1 MMGQAKQLLYIS
13 TLKRLLIIIA
23 LALTY
28 SLSIEMIIIGQI
40 IAALL
45 CLIVNL
51 FTASILLI
59 TKLESKSQTFYLLF
73 FDFYGDI
80 SSNLLCF

>member
-1 MMGQAKQLLYIS
+1 MGQAKQLLYIS

-51 FTASILLI
+51 FTASIL
-59 TKLESKSQTFYLLF
+59 
-73 FDFYGDI
+73 
-80 SSNLLCF
+80 